1 MKKTTRILA
10 IVSVAMDGNCSVAAL
25 WCMVET
31 MAGVGRYSAGD
42 GQTLPFWGSALWDLL
57 KRLGGLACSQ
67 TALPTLVVPLTSQL
81 TKGEWIQH
89 KMGQKVSV
97 LLWQPRAW
105 KDREGEEKHLFPRLS
120 GMAWANLAL
129 FSNVFPLTAPGTV
142 NLSCYVSHTNTNRCS
157 TVIFV

>member
-105 KDREGEEKHLFPRLS
+105 KDREGEKRNTFSHDSQEWPGLIWLYFPMCFPWLHQELLICPAMS
-120 GMAWANLAL
+120 LTQTQTGAAL
-129 FSNVFPLTAPGTV
+129 
-142 NLSCYVSHTNTNRCS
+142 
-157 TVIFV
+157 